1 MPQALFCRWFQ
12 PTVLNTGGKAS
23 SSVGFIPFHN
33 IPPEK
38 GLKPTEES
46 GKAGK
51 FNYPSVETDGKREP
65 TACYAPHGIWDMRH
79 GIWYWY
85 KAIPYNNITILL
97 CGVFSEKIHI
107 PLRNYTFYDA
117 LPVF

>member
-23 SSVGFIPFHN
+23 SSVEFIPFHN

-65 TACYAPHGIWDMRH
+65 AARGEPRLRDNYG
-79 GIWYWY
+79 
-85 KAIPYNNITILL
+85 NNFILYSGYIL
-97 CGVFSEKIHI
+97 IQQFFSLRFRQVATGGVIFHLFFVDRADHKV
-107 PLRNYTFYDA
+107 L
-117 LPVF
+117 